1 MGPHA
6 SDKIRLIKR
15 PIWGDPEW
23 RLQRIQGT
31 IELEHTFGL
40 FLRAAAGRS
49 GLSVRKHTA
58 TADRVLQ
65 SVNPNV
71 IHRGQVLRIPQ

>member
-1 MGPHA
+1 MSLRRTQWLTQP
-6 SDKIRLIKR
+6 L
-15 PIWGDPEW
+15 
-23 RLQRIQGT
+23 LQVRTGV
-31 IELEHTFGL
+31 EFDMLL
-40 FLRAAAGRS
+40 FLRAATGRS

>member
-1 MGPHA
+1 MSLRRTQWLTQP
-6 SDKIRLIKR
+6 L
-15 PIWGDPEW
+15 
-23 RLQRIQGT
+23 LQVRTGVEFDMLQ
-31 IELEHTFGL
+31 
-40 FLRAAAGRS
+40 FLGAATGRS

>member
-1 MGPHA
+1 MSLRRTQWLTQP
-6 SDKIRLIKR
+6 
-15 PIWGDPEW
+15 P
-23 RLQRIQGT
+23 LQVRTGV
-31 IELEHTFGL
+31 EFDMLL
-40 FLRAAAGRS
+40 FLRAAPGRS